1 MIRKLKAAIYIRV
14 STLFQAEE
22 GVSLQVQRKELL
34 AYCQLILGI
43 EDCVVFED
51 PGYSAKNT
59 DRPDYQRMMLRLR
72 SGEFTHLV
80 VWKLDRI
87 SRNLLDFCEM
97 HSELTSLGVT
107 FVSKTEQFDTS
118 SAMGMAMM
126 RIIMIFAELERQITS
141 ERVSANM
148 LSQAASGHWNGG
160 RVAYGYSYDK
170 NEKAFALDVYEHS
183 VYTQMCDRY
192 IETNSLL
199 DTSSYLNEKGYR
211 TRSGNPWSAATVGKI
226 LRSVWY
232 LGTYRYNVHSDG
244 KGYQK
249 RSENEWVEVTDHH
262 VAAIDQEK
270 FDRIQFLLSR
280 NKRGGNEFGKTFKRT
295 NIHMFAG
302 LVQCGVCGANM
313 SATLDRVRAD
323 GWRPSI
329 YGCSNRRR
337 SNDCSNKYISD
348 ATLGPFIF
356 NLVANIIKAK
366 DHATSRTTP
375 ERLEKILL
383 KGPMFNDVSIF
394 QSCLEDVRNALFAQ
408 TNQID
413 FTPNALIEKHT
424 PDEVSELDLLQE
436 RKAKIES
443 AINRLKTLYLYGDEA
458 MPEKDFILERHR
470 LLHELETI
478 NNEIDA
484 HSKDEPAN
492 YLDNDE
498 LLEKASYFIMV
509 DNLNSGRFVNYE
521 KYIRTIA
528 PEIPRKF
535 ITSIISKIVAANGKV
550 TSVVFKN
557 GLTINFIHKEKEP
570 RP

>member
-1 MIRKLKAAIYIRV
+1 MAAIDMIRKLKAAIYIRV

-295 NIHMFAG
+295 NIHMFG
-302 LVQCGVCGANM
+302 SMRCL
-313 SATLDRVRAD
+313 
-323 GWRPSI
+323 
-329 YGCSNRRR
+329 R
-337 SNDCSNKYISD
+337 SQHVSD
-348 ATLGPFIF
+348 FG
-356 NLVANIIKAK
+356 
-366 DHATSRTTP
+366 
-375 ERLEKILL
+375 
-383 KGPMFNDVSIF
+383 
-394 QSCLEDVRNALFAQ
+394 SCQ
-408 TNQID
+408 
-413 FTPNALIEKHT
+413 
-424 PDEVSELDLLQE
+424 
-436 RKAKIES
+436 
-443 AINRLKTLYLYGDEA
+443 G
-458 MPEKDFILERHR
+458 
-470 LLHELETI
+470 
-478 NNEIDA
+478 
-484 HSKDEPAN
+484 
-492 YLDNDE
+492 
-498 LLEKASYFIMV
+498 
-509 DNLNSGRFVNYE
+509 
-521 KYIRTIA
+521 
-528 PEIPRKF
+528 
-535 ITSIISKIVAANGKV
+535 
-550 TSVVFKN
+550 
-557 GLTINFIHKEKEP
+557 
-570 RP
+570 